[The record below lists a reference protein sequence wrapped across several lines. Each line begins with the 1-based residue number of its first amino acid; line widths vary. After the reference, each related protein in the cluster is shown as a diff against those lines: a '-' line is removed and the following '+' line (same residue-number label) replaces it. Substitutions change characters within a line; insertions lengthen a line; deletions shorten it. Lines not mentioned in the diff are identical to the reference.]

1 MKKYMVEF
9 TELNGTVYEFEF
21 TTQDIQ
27 KSIDE
32 YCRNRS
38 IKEHK
43 ILNEDM
49 GSKKQMLFG

>member
-1 MKKYMVEF
+1 MVEF